1 MLPDVGID
9 GEVCIH
15 PSFRKLMMEIPI
27 KLTLWTALSNFV
39 RIRWKFF
46 GQFRRLVQTKIQP
59 SSFIIRCACVLQINH
74 CIICHLN

>member
-46 GQFRRLVQTKIQP
+46 SQFWRLVQTKIQP
-59 SSFIIRCACVLQINH
+59 SSYNKMCMCSTD
-74 CIICHLN
+74 